1 MKSNSPMGKNI
12 SESRLIDQ
20 KKKWMIIF
28 GEYKMLIVMTSGCIF
43 YRSNTLTCKP
53 LVLLRY
59 FTSVRSRSQNII
71 MFIDVP
77 FVFDLK

>member
-12 SESRLIDQ
+12 SESRLIEQ
-20 KKKWMIIF
+20 KKRMIIF

-43 YRSNTLTCKP
+43 YRSNTLICKP
-53 LVLLRY
+53 LVFLCD

-71 MFIDVP
+71 MFINVP

>member
-12 SESRLIDQ
+12 SESRLIEQ
-20 KKKWMIIF
+20 KKWMIIF
-28 GEYKMLIVMTSGCIF
+28 GEYKMLIVLTSGCIF

-53 LVLLRY
+53 LVLICD

-71 MFIDVP
+71 MFINVP